1 MIQRLKSVI
10 RRNLLNIPGWR
21 SRRRIVVIESDDWG
35 SVRMASPEAYNY
47 FRQRGYHV
55 DKDPYNRYDSL
66 ESNTDLEMLF
76 SVLASVRDKHGNPAI
91 FTANSLVANP
101 DYTKIEADG
110 YRKYHYEYFTETL
123 KRYPNHDRVMDLYRE
138 GISNKLLKPQFHGRE
153 HLNIPLWMDALGR
166 NDKVV
171 HEAFRFGMHSV
182 HAEENP
188 VYFNEYTDALACHT
202 ADQLELLPA
211 VLGDGINIFEKIWG
225 FVPASFM
232 APCFIWN
239 SQLEKPLAEAGIR
252 YLQGMVN
259 QFQPIFGT
267 PYQYKLKYHYLGQK
281 NKFNQRYLVRNV
293 FFEPSHFPDAD
304 NVGTSLKRME
314 VAFAWGKPAI
324 ISSHRLNYMG
334 TLDPVNRER
343 GLKQLG
349 GLLTAVVKKW
359 PDVEF
364 MTSDQLGDLIST
376 GKFNH

>member
-1 MIQRLKSVI
+1 MVSELKALV
-10 RRNLLNIPGWR
+10 RRNLLNMPGWR
-21 SRRRIVVIESDDWG
+21 TRRRILVIESDDWG
-35 SVRMASPEAYNY
+35 SVRMASREAYNY
-47 FRQRGYHV
+47 FLKSGFPV

-66 ESNTDLEMLF
+66 ESNDDLEMLF
-76 SVLASVRDKHGNPAI
+76 AILASVRDKNGNPAAL
-91 FTANSLVANP
+91 TANSLVANP
-101 DYTKIEADG
+101 DYRMIEADG
-110 YRKYHYEYFTETL
+110 FRHYHYEYFTETL
-123 KRYPNHDRVMDLYRE
+123 NRYPNHHRVMDLYRE
-138 GISNKLLKPQFHGRE
+138 GISNKLIRPQFHGRE

-166 NDKVV
+166 KDKVV

-202 ADQLELLPA
+202 PDQLELLPA
-211 VLGDGINIFEKIWG
+211 VLTDGVEIFEKIWG
-225 FVPASFM
+225 FLPVSFM

-239 SQLEKPLAEAGIR
+239 TQLEKPLADAGIR

-259 QFQPIFGT
+259 QFQPVFGQ
-267 PYQYKLKYHYLGQK
+267 PYRYKLRYHYLGQI
-281 NKFNQRYLVRNV
+281 NKVGQRYLVRNV

-304 NVGTSLKRME
+304 NVGTSLKRIA

-334 TLDPVNRER
+334 TLDPANRDR
-343 GLKQLG
+343 GLKQLSR
-349 GLLTAVVKKW
+349 LLTAVVKKW

-376 GKFNH
+376 GKSNQ